1 MQIAVLTSNGFVL
14 REAPRPECGAGE
26 VLVRTAACGVCSSDI
41 DRYRM
46 GLSGRT
52 NEVLLGHEGTGYVA
66 AVGRGVKGLQEG
78 DPVTSLHG
86 PYAEYFV
93 TTPDTLVRLPESVD
107 PRWALGEPLACVV
120 HAGRRFGIELG
131 DRVTVLGCGFMGL
144 ICLQVA
150 RLRGAA
156 HLCAVDSVPWRLEV
170 AAQCGADAT
179 YQLPEDG
186 LARGLGEFDVVLEA
200 AGTQSAITLA
210 GELVRE
216 HGRIVLIGYHTSGG
230 GQRQVSMERWNYKA
244 IDVING
250 HVRRDDEKLQAM
262 KAAMD
267 LLAAGRLQTESL
279 VTAYPLDDAAQAFRD
294 LADRKPGLL
303 KVTLVPEAHASAPP
317 AEAGGD
323 CPGRRVMRK
332 LKIDMNGLDLV
343 WEAEPEAFEA
353 YLDRETGQI
362 ITVTPDARGY
372 LEEFDKHYQGEG
384 AEEDARAQAFADWL
398 AESDCPE
405 WQREEAIAAYAL
417 ARDTSDRYLS
427 MPEQDSREGFRDM
440 EDFVLSVE
448 DEQVQQRLAR
458 ALGGRGTFRR
468 FKDALSDSPQERERW
483 FQFQEQRKK
492 QRILDWL
499 EANDIEPVE

>member
-1 MQIAVLTSNGFVL
+1 MQLAVLTSRGLVF
-14 REAPRPECGAGE
+14 REAPRPECGAGQ
-26 VLVRTAACGVCSSDI
+26 VLVKTAACGVCSSDLE
-41 DRYRM
+41 RHRR
-46 GLSGRT
+46 GLGSQDG
-52 NEVLLGHEGTGYVA
+52 EVLLGHEGSGFIA
-66 AVGRGVKGLQEG
+66 AVGPGVEDFQEG

-93 TTPDTLVRLPESVD
+93 TTPETLVRLPEGVD

-120 HAGRRFGIELG
+120 HAGRRFGIALG
-131 DRVTVLGCGFMGL
+131 DRVAVLGCGFMGL
-144 ICLQVA
+144 MCLQVA

-156 HLCAVDSVPWRLEV
+156 HLCAVDSVSWRLEV
-170 AAQCGADAT
+170 AAQCGTDAT
-179 YQLPEDG
+179 YHLSEDAP
-186 LARGLGEFDVVLEA
+186 ARGLGEFDVVLEA

-216 HGRIVLIGYHTSGG
+216 HGRIVLIGYHTSDGG
-230 GQRQVSMERWNYKA
+230 RRQVNMERWNYKA

-250 HVRRDDEKLQAM
+250 HVRRDSEKLQAM

-279 VTAYPLDDAAQAFRD
+279 VTAYPLADAAQAFRD

-303 KVTLVPEAHASAPP
+303 KVTLVPAAHAAAPP
-317 AEAGGD
+317 AEA
-323 CPGRRVMRK
+323 RRDHLGQRAMRK
-332 LKIDMNGLDLV
+332 LNIDMNELDLV

-362 ITVTPDARGY
+362 VTVTPDARGY
-372 LEEFDKHYQGEG
+372 LEEFDEHYQGEG
-384 AEEDARAQAFADWL
+384 AEEDAGAQAFADWL
-398 AESDCPE
+398 AESGCPG
-405 WQREEAIAAYAL
+405 WQHEDAMAAYAL
-417 ARDTSDRYLS
+417 ARDTSDRYLAV
-427 MPEQDSREGFRDM
+427 PEQDSREGFRDM

-468 FKDALSDSPQERERW
+468 FKDALLDLPQERERW

-499 EANDIEPVE
+499 EENDIEPVE

>member
-14 REAPRPECGAGE
+14 QEAPRPECGAGE

-41 DRYRM
+41 ERYRR
-46 GLSGRT
+46 GLGEH
-52 NEVLLGHEGTGYVA
+52 NGEVTLGHEGSGYVA
-66 AVGRGVKGLQEG
+66 SSGLEVEGFQEG

-93 TTPDTLVRLPESVD
+93 TTPDTLVRLPEGVD

-131 DRVTVLGCGFMGL
+131 DRVAVLGCGFMGL

-216 HGRIVLIGYHTSGG
+216 HGRIVLVGYHTSGG
-230 GQRQVSMERWNYKA
+230 GQRQVNMERWNYKA

-279 VTAYPLDDAAQAFRD
+279 VTAYPLADAAQAFRD

-303 KVTLVPEAHASAPP
+303 KVTLAPEARAAAPV
-317 AEAGGD
+317 EA
-323 CPGRRVMRK
+323 RRDSLGERAIRK
-332 LKIDMNGLDLV
+332 LKIDMNELDLV

-372 LEEFDKHYQGEG
+372 LEEFDEHYRGEE
-384 AEEDARAQAFADWL
+384 AEEEAGAQAFADWL

-405 WQREEAIAAYAL
+405 WQREDAIAAYAL
-417 ARDTSDRYLS
+417 ARDTRDRYLPV
-427 MPEQDSREGFRDM
+427 PEQDSGEGFRDM

-468 FKDALSDSPQERERW
+468 FKDALFDSPQERERW